1 MSLGIFLAK
10 FTEWDRIQML
20 SALLDILCRNQ
31 VQIYNFFLILSL
43 FVIRFNYCCLII
55 NKIQHYYKGEKSI
68 EFIDFCPQDKVFLEN

>member
-31 VQIYNFFLILSL
+31 VQIYNFFLILSI
-43 FVIRFNYCCLII
+43 FVIRFNYYYLII
-55 NKIQHYYKGEKSI
+55 NEIQHCYKEKNSI
-68 EFIDFCPQDKVFLEN
+68 GFIDFCPQGKEFLEN